1 MLFVFH
7 SQRNERRWKC
17 PPLDYLFVFSSA
29 NTAPFQISRFPVYQL
44 TRHPNIPTSR
54 HPSIPAARHPDIPS
68 VLWTSSN
75 YTANRTR
82 DTCAASVTSFVG
94 HSFSAS
100 SIDDGVSLET
110 VFCSQNGPL
119 KSSFRFLGLL
129 KFGNG
134 ALSRWHSWNSP
145 QTAKHFVIVH
155 PAADPS
161 LPYAYSSFLF
171 FLHDAWNKSNCESVS
186 KHMGMP
192 QNTWKNSIYWNGKL
206 CVQMLLKH

>member
-44 TRHPNIPTSR
+44 TRHPNIATSQ
-54 HPSIPAARHPDIPS
+54 HPSIPAPRHS
-68 VLWTSSN
+68 VCPLN
-75 YTANRTR
+75 IIQL
-82 DTCAASVTSFVG
+82 
-94 HSFSAS
+94 HSEPHPRHVC
-100 SIDDGVSLET
+100 SICYQFCGPLVLGIIDWWWRLAGNGVLFTERST
-110 VFCSQNGPL
+110 L

-134 ALSRWHSWNSP
+134 ALSRWHSWNGP

-171 FLHDAWNKSNCESVS
+171 FSARRLKQIKLWVRFETHGNAA
-186 KHMGMP
+186 KH
-192 QNTWKNSIYWNGKL
+192 
-206 CVQMLLKH
+206 LKK